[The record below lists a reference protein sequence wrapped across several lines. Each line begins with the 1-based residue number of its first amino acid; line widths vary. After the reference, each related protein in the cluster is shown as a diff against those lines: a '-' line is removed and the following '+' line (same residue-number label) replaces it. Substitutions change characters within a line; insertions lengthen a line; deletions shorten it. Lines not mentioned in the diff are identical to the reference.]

1 MDNNENRNKD
11 KGCTNAELR
20 QMYPQNKVNG
30 GVIGDEKQ
38 KKNYSNNKKAT
49 YL

>member
-1 MDNNENRNKD
+1 MDNNENKNKD

-20 QMYPQNKVNG
+20 QMYPQNKGNTEAISNEEG
-30 GVIGDEKQ
+30 TKD
-38 KKNYSNNKKAT
+38 YSKNKKAT

>member
-1 MDNNENRNKD
+1 MDNNENKD

-20 QMYPQNKVNG
+20 QMYPQNKGNVG
-30 GVIGDEKQ
+30 IIDEEKTAKDYSKKKQ
-38 KKNYSNNKKAT
+38 AT

>member
-1 MDNNENRNKD
+1 MDNGVNKSKD

-20 QMYPQNKVNG
+20 QMYPQNKDSGEVIAG
-30 GVIGDEKQ
+30 GKQ
-38 KKNYSNNKKAT
+38 KKDYSNNKKAT